1 MEDNKM
7 NYPVW
12 DERFFEVSEDIATQK
27 FSEDFRLRDD
37 LQADKFVQ
45 EEATRQ
51 RDLKRLLALC
61 DQEIE
66 ELKLKR
72 ESILADIEKDSFYKT
87 QLMIYLEN
95 APKEFKKETKTQVS
109 YKLLSGTIVKKK
121 GGLQA
126 VRDNDA
132 LLSWAKETD
141 ADLVR
146 IKEEADWAKI
156 KKNVQLTEDGAVY
169 LPTGEMIAG
178 VTTEMKPDTYDIK
191 FNEEV

>member
-1 MEDNKM
+1 MENEM
-7 NYPVW
+7 NY
-12 DERFFEVSEDIATQK
+12 SELLDDIEAQGG
-27 FSEDFRLRDD
+27 FDNFRLSDD
-37 LQADKFVQ
+37 VQADKFVK
-45 EEATRQ
+45 EEAKRQ
-51 RDLKRLLALC
+51 RDLKRLLDIC
-61 DQEIE
+61 DKEIE

-72 ESILADIEKDSFYKT
+72 ESILADIEKESFYKT

-95 APKEFKKETKTQVS
+95 APKEYKKETKTQIS

-126 VRDNDA
+126 VRDSDA
-132 LLSWAKETD
+132 LLTWAKGTD

-156 KKNVQLTEDGAVY
+156 KKNVELTEDGAVY
-169 LPTGEMIAG
+169 LPTGEMIDG
-178 VTTEMKPDTYDIK
+178 ITTEMKADSYDIK